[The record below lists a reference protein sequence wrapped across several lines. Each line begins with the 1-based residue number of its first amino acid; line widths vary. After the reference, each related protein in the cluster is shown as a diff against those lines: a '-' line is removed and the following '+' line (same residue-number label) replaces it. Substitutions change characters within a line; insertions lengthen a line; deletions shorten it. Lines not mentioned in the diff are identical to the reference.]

1 MDAQQKAYY
10 VDEDKIALWAAES
23 RARVPGYRDV
33 LVDPIVEN
41 SEVTGEV
48 YVKNFGDINNILF
61 PALDQVWAGDKTV
74 DQVMAEI
81 MPQLEPLLE
90 GSIR

>member
-1 MDAQQKAYY
+1 
-10 VDEDKIALWAAES
+10 
-23 RARVPGYRDV
+23 
-33 LVDPIVEN
+33 
-41 SEVTGEV
+41 V

-61 PALDQVWAGDKTV
+61 PALDQVWAGKKTV
-74 DQVMAEI
+74 DQVITEI